1 MQYQVA
7 NNVTAIFSTIGRQ
20 PEFLFSRLPLIYLE
34 ATMNSGQPAAAA
46 GLPVANFPKQA
57 IVVIHGMGEQMPMD
71 TIKGFVRATWE
82 TVTGLATDK
91 LPNPREV
98 WSKPDGRTGSLEL
111 RRITTRQTIPTPAFA
126 DGVRSDFYEMYWADL
141 SGGSTWN
148 QVQDWVVG
156 LLLRNPFTRVPP
168 DVFLAW
174 VVLWLI
180 ALTVILLSI
189 AAALPET
196 ASIGSL
202 HWWDYPPLKYL
213 RGYKGWQ
220 LGIVIAALGWVATSF
235 IVPYFGRVVRYTRAK
250 PDNIAARKN
259 IRERGLALLSEL
271 HDKEKEYVRIIVV
284 GHSLGSILAYDLIS
298 YFWARHQAARIVF
311 SNTPEFDALREI
323 ETALADP
330 SWPAERAV
338 TAYHAAQT
346 KFAHLLRLRPKP
358 VGDAAD
364 TRWLITDLITLGSPL
379 AHAEFL
385 MAASRQDLEK
395 RQQDREYPTS
405 PPCRELLDRNYL
417 EEARTAGFPIGNPPK
432 LLAFPFGGGKW
443 QLHHAAPYA
452 AVRWTNIYDPAF
464 LVAFGDLVSGP
475 LAPVFGPAIIDR
487 NLKALRHCQSRRFT
501 HTKYWSLPRSGTQV
515 PLHIT
520 ELRDALD
527 LGGNRLPRANYGS
540 NASGKSS
547 NV

>member
-1 MQYQVA
+1 
-7 NNVTAIFSTIGRQ
+7 
-20 PEFLFSRLPLIYLE
+20 
-34 ATMNSGQPAAAA
+34 MNKDQNQPAAAV

-71 TIKGFVRATWE
+71 TIKGFVRAAWE

-91 LPNPREV
+91 LPDPREV

-111 RRITTRQTIPTPAFA
+111 RRITTRQTIPTPTFT
-126 DGVRSDFYEMYWADL
+126 DGVRSDFYELYWADL

-148 QVQDWVVG
+148 QVQDWIGG
-156 LLLRNPFTRVPP
+156 LLLRNPFTRVPR

-180 ALTVILLSI
+180 ALTVIVLSI

-196 ASIGSL
+196 ASIGSVHL
-202 HWWDYPPLKYL
+202 WDYPPLKYL

-271 HDKEKEYVRIIVV
+271 HEREYARIIIV
-284 GHSLGSILAYDLIS
+284 GHSLGSILAYDLIC
-298 YFWARHQAARIVF
+298 YFWAKHQGARIVV
-311 SNTPEFDALREI
+311 NGTPEFDVLREI

-330 SWPAERAV
+330 TWPAEPAV
-338 TAYHAAQT
+338 AAYQAAQT
-346 KFAHLLRLRPKP
+346 KFARLLRLRPKP
-358 VGDAAD
+358 VDNAID

-379 AHAEFL
+379 THAEFL
-385 MAASRQDLEK
+385 MAASKHDLEK

-405 PPCRELLDRNYL
+405 PPIRELLDPTYL
-417 EEARTAGFPIGNPPK
+417 EEARRAGFPVGTPPK
-432 LLAFPFGGGKW
+432 LLAFPFGGNAW
-443 QLHHAAPYA
+443 QLHHASPYA

-464 LVAFGDLVSGP
+464 LVAFGDLISGP
-475 LAPVFGPAIIDR
+475 LAPAFGPAIIDR
-487 NLKALRHCQSRRFT
+487 NLKALRRRQSWSFT
-501 HTKYWSLPRSGTQV
+501 HTKYWSLPGNGAHV
-515 PLHIT
+515 PVHVA
-520 ELRDALD
+520 ELRNALD
-527 LGGNRLPRANYGS
+527 LGGQHRPL
-540 NASGKSS
+540 
-547 NV
+547 